1 METQAQSEISSSLG
15 SLTDEMNK
23 LNINDQSTVV
33 STSIKS
39 KSKSEKKR
47 IGFCFDERMLLHRDS
62 KHVHQECPE
71 RAMSVYLNL
80 VLKDLIPKLIRI
92 QCEEAKEEDIL
103 RVHTQEYLD
112 KIKSISENAKDKNI
126 TNHNLSEKDS
136 YDNYATFE
144 SASLAAGGLLSICKN
159 ILSKK
164 IEHGYAIIR
173 PPGHH
178 ADMSTA
184 KGFCIFNS
192 VAIAVKYILN
202 KNPKTKIAILDW
214 DVHHGDG
221 TQAIFYK
228 DDNPLF
234 ISIHR
239 HDNGKFYPFKTGFV
253 KEKGEENTKGLG
265 FNINI
270 PLDTKC
276 VISKG
281 ASCIGDAEYI
291 NIFEKIV
298 MPVLTEYNPDII
310 FISCGYDA
318 GENDFSGC
326 LKCTPFAYAFMTEKL
341 LSLNKNLIF
350 ALEGGYTLDTIRRC
364 SETTIRTLLG
374 EEIPWKGTMI
384 QNYLDFNNDNF
395 FNLDFL
401 INNYDILF
409 RIVPYVAEHINKI
422 IDEHKIFWKC
432 LQNNNLNI
440 KEKFI
445 KKEKEEKTEETSDS
459 KENKDNKINKENT
472 FSEFILRKDIIPTDN
487 EQSNMDLLIPYLF
500 LEKDDFYKKNEEFIV
515 FKIGEELIN
524 NKNDICLYYKKKLL
538 SYRTCLTELKFNIE
552 GVKFTK
558 LRANATKIA
567 QLLNWNRD
575 EMKYDMN
582 SNIISEILML
592 FFQNLKM
599 KNKEVLKLLDS
610 FIKKIKEKFG
620 DIIDLYNCDLIIIP
634 RVVKTEENEKNKQ
647 EPKKKFKLISK
658 KDKIEFDFYI
668 NGVKNKNICLYNKD
682 NQNLNKKNFIKGLEG
697 LRKFINEN
705 VMN

>member
-1 METQAQSEISSSLG
+1 METPSKSEISSSLG
-15 SLTDEMNK
+15 SLTEEIGK
-23 LNINDQSTVV
+23 LNLNDEA
-33 STSIKS
+33 SILSSKTTKS
-39 KSKSEKKR
+39 KSDKR
-47 IGFCFDERMLLHRDS
+47 KIGFCFDERMLLHRDS

-71 RAMSVYLNL
+71 RAMSVYINL
-80 VLKDLIPKLIRI
+80 VLKELTQKLIRI
-92 QCEEAKEEDIL
+92 QCEEATEEDIL
-103 RVHTQEYLD
+103 RVHTKEYLD
-112 KIKSISENAKDKNI
+112 KIKTISENSKDKNI

-136 YDNYATFE
+136 YDNFATYE
-144 SASLAAGGLLSICKN
+144 SASLATGGLISICKN

-164 IEHGYAIIR
+164 IDHGYAIIR

-202 KNPKTKIAILDW
+202 KNPKKKIAILDW

-228 DDNPLF
+228 EDNPLF

-239 HDNGKFYPFKTGFV
+239 HDNGKFYPYKTGFV

-281 ASCIGDAEYI
+281 PSCIGDAEYI

-298 MPVLTEYNPDII
+298 MPCLQEYNPDII

-326 LKCTPFAYAFMTEKL
+326 LKCTPLAYAFMTERL
-341 LSLNKNLIF
+341 LSLNKNLVF

-374 EEIPWKGTMI
+374 EDIPWKGTMI
-384 QNYLDFNNDNF
+384 QNYLDFNIDNIF
-395 FNLDFL
+395 DLEFL
-401 INNYDILF
+401 LNNYEKIF
-409 RIVPYVAEHINKI
+409 RIVPYVAEHLNKI
-422 IDEHKIFWKC
+422 IDEHKKLKKC
-432 LQNNNLNI
+432 LENNNLTI
-440 KEKFI
+440 KEKYK
-445 KKEKEEKTEETSDS
+445 KKEKEEAKE
-459 KENKDNKINKENT
+459 ENKDSKNKEKEINFT
-472 FSEFILRKDIIPTDN
+472 EFTLRKDIIPS
-487 EQSNMDLLIPYLF
+487 EESNISEIIIPFLF
-500 LEKDDFYKKNEEFIV
+500 LNKDDFYKKNEEFIV

-524 NKNDICLYYKKKLL
+524 KKDDICLYYRKKILAH
-538 SYRTCLTELKFNIE
+538 RTCLTELKFNIE
-552 GVKFTK
+552 AVKFTK

-575 EMKYDMN
+575 ELKYDMN

-592 FFQNLKM
+592 FFQKLKM
-599 KNKEVLKLLDS
+599 KNKEVLKLLDA
-610 FIKKIKEKFG
+610 FIKKIKEKLNET
-620 DIIDLYNCDLIIIP
+620 IDLYNCDLIIVP
-634 RVVKTEENEKNKQ
+634 RIIKTEENEKAKQ
-647 EPKKKFKLISK
+647 DPKKKFKLFNK

-668 NGVKNKNICLYNKD
+668 NGVKRKNIYIYNKE
-682 NQNLNKKNFIKGLEG
+682 NQSSNKKNFIKGLEG
-697 LRKFINEN
+697 LRRFINEN
-705 VMN
+705 VIN

>member
-1 METQAQSEISSSLG
+1 MEANTFQAMPSFSSL
-15 SLTDEMNK
+15 TEAMEN
-23 LNINDQSTVV
+23 LNINDQSTISMT
-33 STSIKS
+33 STSSNKN
-39 KSKSEKKR
+39 KKR
-47 IGFCFDERMLLHRDS
+47 KIGFCFDERMLLHRDS

-71 RAMSVYLNL
+71 RAMSVYINL
-80 VLKDLIPKLIRI
+80 VLKELTNKLVRI
-92 QCEEAKEEDIL
+92 QCEEAKEEDL
-103 RVHTQEYLD
+103 LLVHTQEYIN
-112 KIKSISENAKDKNI
+112 KIKEISENNSKNKNI

-136 YDNYATFE
+136 YDNFATFE
-144 SASLAAGGLLSICKN
+144 SAKLASGSLIEICKN

-184 KGFCIFNS
+184 RGFCIFNS

-202 KNPKTKIAILDW
+202 KNNKTKIAVLDW

-228 DDNPLF
+228 DQNPLF

-253 KEKGEENTKGLG
+253 TEKGEENGLG
-265 FNINI
+265 YNINI
-270 PLDTKC
+270 PLNTKC
-276 VISKG
+276 AISKG

-291 NIFEKIV
+291 NIFERIV
-298 MPVLTEYNPDII
+298 MPILKEYNPDII

-326 LKCTPFAYAFMTEKL
+326 LKCSPFAYAFMTERL

-350 ALEGGYTLDTIRRC
+350 ALEGGYTLDTIKRM

-374 EEIPWKGTMI
+374 EEIPWKGNMI
-384 QNYLDFNNDNF
+384 QNYLEFNNDDI

-401 INNYDILF
+401 MINWEKIF
-409 RIVPYVAEHINKI
+409 RVVPYVAEHLNLI
-422 IDEHKIFWKC
+422 IDEHKKNWKS
-432 LQNNNLNI
+432 LENNNIVI
-440 KEKFI
+440 KDKYKIKSIEEK
-445 KKEKEEKTEETSDS
+445 KDEKKEEEKEKE
-459 KENKDNKINKENT
+459 NIVINTNNN
-472 FSEFILRKDIIPTDN
+472 FFLRKDLLSN
-487 EQSNMDLLIPYLF
+487 EQNGINEILTPLLISD
-500 LEKDDFYKKNEEFIV
+500 KDNFYNKHEEFIIL
-515 FKIGEELIN
+515 KMGEELN
-524 NKNDICLYYKKKLL
+524 NNQNDICSYYNKKLL
-538 SYRTCLTELKFNIE
+538 SYRTCLKELKFNIE
-552 GVKFTK
+552 SVKFTK
-558 LRANATKIA
+558 LRANATRIA

-599 KNKEVLKLLDS
+599 KNKEVLSLLDN
-610 FIKKIKEKFG
+610 FINKMKTNLNDLF
-620 DIIDLYNCDLIIIP
+620 DLYNCDLVIIP
-634 RVVKTEENEKNKQ
+634 KIIPLEQNEKTT
-647 EPKKKFKLISK
+647 PKKKMKLFSK
-658 KDKIEFDFYI
+658 KDKIEFEFYI
-668 NGVKNKNICLYNKD
+668 NGIKDKNISKYD
-682 NQNLNKKNFIKGLEG
+682 NNNSNINNKNFIKGLEG

>member
-1 METQAQSEISSSLG
+1 METQAQSEISSTLG
-15 SLTDEMNK
+15 SLNEAMNN
-23 LNINDQSTVV
+23 LNLNDDSSMV
-33 STSIKS
+33 SIKS
-39 KSKSEKKR
+39 KSKSDKR
-47 IGFCFDERMLLHRDS
+47 KIGFCFDERMLLHRDS

-71 RAMSVYLNL
+71 RAMSVYINL

-103 RVHTQEYLD
+103 RVHTQDYLD
-112 KIKSISENAKDKNI
+112 KIKSISQNSKDKNI

-144 SASLAAGGLLSICKN
+144 SASLASGGLISICKN

-164 IEHGYAIIR
+164 LDHGYAIIR

-192 VAIAVKYILN
+192 VAIAVNYILN

-281 ASCIGDAEYI
+281 PSCIGDAEYI

-298 MPVLTEYNPDII
+298 MPTLTEYNPDII

-326 LKCTPFAYAFMTEKL
+326 LNCTPLAYAFMTERL

-374 EEIPWKGTMI
+374 EEIPWKGSMI
-384 QNYLDFNNDNF
+384 QNYLEFNNDNM
-395 FNLDFL
+395 FNLDYL
-401 INNYDILF
+401 INNYDKIF

-422 IDEHKIFWKC
+422 IDEHKIIWKC
-432 LQNNNLNI
+432 LEKNNINI
-440 KEKFI
+440 KEKYK
-445 KKEKEEKTEETSDS
+445 KKEKEEKTE
-459 KENKDNKINKENT
+459 ENKDNKINKENT
-472 FSEFILRKDIIPTDN
+472 FSEFILRKDIFPTKSEN
-487 EQSNMDLLIPYLF
+487 SNIEILKPYLI
-500 LEKDDFYKKNEEFIV
+500 LEKEDFYKKHEEFIV

-524 NKNDICLYYKKKLL
+524 NKNDLNLYYKKKIL
-538 SYRTCLTELKFNIE
+538 SHRTCLTELKFNIE
-552 GVKFTK
+552 SVKFTK

-599 KNKEVLKLLDS
+599 KNKEVLKLLNG
-610 FIKKIKEKFG
+610 FIKKIKEKLG
-620 DIIDLYNCDLIIIP
+620 DNIDLYNCDLIIIP
-634 RVVKTEENEKNKQ
+634 RVVKTEEKEKTRQ

-658 KDKIEFDFYI
+658 KDKIEFDFYV
-668 NGVKNKNICLYNKD
+668 NGVKEKNICIYNKEIS
-682 NQNLNKKNFIKGLEG
+682 NTNKKNFIKGLEG

>member
-1 METQAQSEISSSLG
+1 MEANTFQAMPSFSSL
-15 SLTDEMNK
+15 TEAMEN
-23 LNINDQSTVV
+23 LNINDQSTISMT
-33 STSIKS
+33 STTSNRN
-39 KSKSEKKR
+39 KKR
-47 IGFCFDERMLLHRDS
+47 KIGFCFDERMLLHRDS

-71 RAMSVYLNL
+71 RAMSVYINL
-80 VLKDLIPKLIRI
+80 VLKELTNKLVRI
-92 QCEEAKEEDIL
+92 QCEEAKEEDL
-103 RVHTQEYLD
+103 LLVHTQEYIN
-112 KIKSISENAKDKNI
+112 KIKEISENNSKNKNI

-136 YDNYATFE
+136 YDNFATFE
-144 SASLAAGGLLSICKN
+144 SAKLASGSLIEICKN

-184 KGFCIFNS
+184 RGFCIFNS

-202 KNPKTKIAILDW
+202 KNNKTKIAVLDW

-228 DDNPLF
+228 DQNPLF

-253 KEKGEENTKGLG
+253 TEKGEENGLG
-265 FNINI
+265 YNINI
-270 PLDTKC
+270 PLNTKC
-276 VISKG
+276 AISKG

-291 NIFEKIV
+291 NIFERIV
-298 MPVLTEYNPDII
+298 MPILKEYNPDII

-326 LKCTPFAYAFMTEKL
+326 LKCSPFAYAFMTERL

-350 ALEGGYTLDTIRRC
+350 ALEGGYTLDTIKRM

-374 EEIPWKGTMI
+374 EEIPWKGNMI
-384 QNYLDFNNDNF
+384 QNYLEFNNDDI

-401 INNYDILF
+401 MINWEKIF
-409 RIVPYVAEHINKI
+409 RVVPYVAEHLNLI
-422 IDEHKIFWKC
+422 IDEHKKNWKS
-432 LQNNNLNI
+432 LENNNIVI
-440 KEKFI
+440 KEKYKI
-445 KKEKEEKTEETSDS
+445 KSIEEKKEEKKEEEKEKE
-459 KENKDNKINKENT
+459 NIAINTNNN
-472 FSEFILRKDIIPTDN
+472 FFLRKDLLSN
-487 EQSNMDLLIPYLF
+487 EQNGINEILTPLLISD
-500 LEKDDFYKKNEEFIV
+500 KDNFYNKYEEFIIL
-515 FKIGEELIN
+515 KIGEELN
-524 NKNDICLYYKKKLL
+524 NNQNDICSYYNKKLL
-538 SYRTCLTELKFNIE
+538 SYRTCLKELKFNIE
-552 GVKFTK
+552 SVKFTK
-558 LRANATKIA
+558 LRANATRIA

-599 KNKEVLKLLDS
+599 KNKEVLSLLDNLINKMKTNLNDL
-610 FIKKIKEKFG
+610 F
-620 DIIDLYNCDLIIIP
+620 DLYNCDLVIIP
-634 RVVKTEENEKNKQ
+634 KIIPLEQNEKTT
-647 EPKKKFKLISK
+647 PKKKMKLFSK
-658 KDKIEFDFYI
+658 KDKIEFEFYI
-668 NGVKNKNICLYNKD
+668 NGIKDKNISKYD
-682 NQNLNKKNFIKGLEG
+682 NNNSNMNKKNFIKGLEG

>member
-1 METQAQSEISSSLG
+1 METTSQSEVSSTVD
-15 SLTDEMNK
+15 SLTGDLGK
-23 LNINDQSTVV
+23 LNLNDE
-33 STSIKS
+33 SILSSKS
-39 KSKSEKKR
+39 KSKNEKRK

-71 RAMSVYLNL
+71 RAMSVYINL
-80 VLKDLIPKLIRI
+80 VLKELTQKLVRI

-103 RVHTQEYLD
+103 RVHTKEYLD
-112 KIKSISENAKDKNI
+112 KIKSISENSKDKNV

-144 SASLAAGGLLSICKN
+144 SASLATGGLISLCKN

-164 IEHGYAIIR
+164 IDHGYAIIR

-202 KNPKTKIAILDW
+202 KNEKTKIAILDW

-239 HDNGKFYPFKTGFV
+239 HDKGKFYPFKTGFV
-253 KEKGEENTKGLG
+253 IEKGEENTKGLG
-265 FNINI
+265 YNINI

-276 VISKG
+276 VVSKG

-298 MPVLTEYNPDII
+298 MPSLKEYNPDII

-384 QNYLDFNNDNF
+384 QNYLEFNNDNL
-395 FNLDFL
+395 FNLDLL
-401 INNYDILF
+401 INNYDKIF
-409 RIVPYVAEHINKI
+409 RIVPYVSEHLNSI
-422 IDEHKIFWKC
+422 IDEHKKFWKI
-432 LQNNNLNI
+432 LENNNFNI
-440 KEKFI
+440 KEKY
-445 KKEKEEKTEETSDS
+445 KKVEKETTEENKEKKNI
-459 KENKDNKINKENT
+459 KENVYSQ
-472 FSEFILRKDIIPTDN
+472 FVLRKDIMSTEVSNVNEIIIPF
-487 EQSNMDLLIPYLF
+487 LF
-500 LEKDDFYKKNEEFIV
+500 LNKDDFYNKNEEFIA

-524 NKNDICLYYKKKLL
+524 KKDDICLYYKKKILAH
-538 SYRTCLTELKFNIE
+538 RTCLTELKFNIE

-599 KNKEVLKLLDS
+599 KNKEVLKLFDV
-610 FIKKIKEKFG
+610 FIKKIKENFNNT
-620 DIIDLYNCDLIIIP
+620 IDLYNADLIIIP
-634 RVVKTEENEKNKQ
+634 RVIKNEENEKAKPD
-647 EPKKKFKLISK
+647 PKKKFKLFNK
-658 KDKIEFDFYI
+658 KDKIELDFYI
-668 NGVKNKNICLYNKD
+668 NGVKSKNIYVYNKD
-682 NQNLNKKNFIKGLEG
+682 NTHENKKNFIKGLEG

>member
-1 METQAQSEISSSLG
+1 MESSSKSEISSTLG
-15 SLTDEMNK
+15 SLTEEMGK
-23 LNINDQSTVV
+23 LNLNDESSILST
-33 STSIKS
+33 KS
-39 KSKSEKKR
+39 KTKNEKRR

-62 KHVHQECPE
+62 KHIHQECPE
-71 RAMSVYLNL
+71 RAMSVYINL
-80 VLKDLIPKLIRI
+80 VLKEITKKLIRI

-103 RVHTQEYLD
+103 RVHTKEYLD
-112 KIKSISENAKDKNI
+112 KIKSISENSKDKNI

-136 YDNYATFE
+136 YDNYATYE
-144 SASLAAGGLLSICKN
+144 SASLATGGLISICKN

-192 VAIAVKYILN
+192 VAVAVKYILN
-202 KNPKTKIAILDW
+202 KNPKMKIAILDW

-221 TQAIFYK
+221 TQTIFYK

-253 KEKGEENTKGLG
+253 KEKGEENTKGFG

-291 NIFEKIV
+291 NIFEKII
-298 MPVLTEYNPDII
+298 MPSLIEYNPDII

-374 EEIPWKGTMI
+374 EEIPWKGVMI
-384 QNYLDFNNDNF
+384 ENYLEFNLDNNY
-395 FNLDFL
+395 NLDFL
-401 INNYDILF
+401 INNYEKIF
-409 RIVPYVAEHINKI
+409 RIVPYVAEHLNKI
-422 IDEHKIFWKC
+422 IDEHKLLWKC
-432 LQNNNLNI
+432 LENKNFII
-440 KEKFI
+440 KEKY
-445 KKEKEEKTEETSDS
+445 KKKEIEKEEKNEKAE
-459 KENKDNKINKENT
+459 ENKANKTNIEKD
-472 FSEFILRKDIIPTDN
+472 FSEFILRKDILPIENKETN
-487 EQSNMDLLIPYLF
+487 IQEVLIPFLF
-500 LEKDDFYKKNEEFIV
+500 LDKEDFYKKNEEFIA

-524 NKNDICLYYKKKLL
+524 DKNDICLYYKKKILA
-538 SYRTCLTELKFNIE
+538 YRTCLTELKFNIE

-599 KNKEVLKLLDS
+599 KNKEVLKLLDA
-610 FIKKIKEKFG
+610 FIKKIKEKLNYS
-620 DIIDLYNCDLIIIP
+620 IDLYNCDLIVIP
-634 RVVKTEENEKNKQ
+634 RIIKSEENEKSKQ
-647 EPKKKFKLISK
+647 DPKKKFKLFSK

-668 NGVKNKNICLYNKD
+668 NGVKNKNIYIYNKD
-682 NQNLNKKNFIKGLEG
+682 NQNCNKRNFIKGLEG

>member
-1 METQAQSEISSSLG
+1 METPSRSEISSTIG
-15 SLTDEMNK
+15 SLTDEMGK
-23 LNINDQSTVV
+23 LNLNDQSSII
-33 STSIKS
+33 STKS
-39 KSKSEKKR
+39 KSKNEKRK

-71 RAMSVYLNL
+71 RAMSVYINL
-80 VLKDLIPKLIRI
+80 VLKELIQKLIRI
-92 QCEEAKEEDIL
+92 PCEEAKEEDIL
-103 RVHTQEYLD
+103 RVHTKEYLD
-112 KIKSISENAKDKNI
+112 KIKSISENSKDKKI

-144 SASLAAGGLLSICKN
+144 SASLASGSLISICKN
-159 ILSKK
+159 VLSKK

-202 KNPKTKIAILDW
+202 KNPKMKIAILDW

-239 HDNGKFYPFKTGFV
+239 HDNGKFYPYKTGFV

-291 NIFEKIV
+291 KLFEKII
-298 MPVLTEYNPDII
+298 MPCLKEYNPDII

-326 LKCTPFAYAFMTEKL
+326 LRCTPFAYAFMTERL

-374 EEIPWKGTMI
+374 EEIPWKGSMI
-384 QNYLDFNNDNF
+384 ENYLEFNNDNIF
-395 FNLDFL
+395 DLDFL
-401 INNYDILF
+401 INNYDKIF
-409 RIVPYVAEHINKI
+409 RIVPYVAEHINTI
-422 IDEHKIFWKC
+422 IDEHKKFWKC
-432 LQNNNLNI
+432 LENNNFII
-440 KEKFI
+440 KEKYKKI
-445 KKEKEEKTEETSDS
+445 ENKKEEDKD
-459 KENKDNKINKENT
+459 KDNKENNY
-472 FSEFILRKDIIPTDN
+472 SEFILRKDIMSTEVSNINETLIPF
-487 EQSNMDLLIPYLF
+487 LLI
-500 LEKDDFYKKNEEFIV
+500 EKDDFYKKNEEFIA
-515 FKIGEELIN
+515 FKIGEKLIN
-524 NKNDICLYYKKKLL
+524 NNEDICLFYKKKILAH
-538 SYRTCLTELKFNIE
+538 RTCLTELKFNIE
-552 GVKFTK
+552 AVKFTK
-558 LRANATKIA
+558 LRANATKIS

-599 KNKEVLKLLDS
+599 KNKEVLKLLDA
-610 FIKKIKEKFG
+610 FIKKIGQKLNDTI
-620 DIIDLYNCDLIIIP
+620 DIYNSDLIIVA
-634 RVVKTEENEKNKQ
+634 RVIKTEENEKTKSDT
-647 EPKKKFKLISK
+647 KKKFKLFSK

-668 NGVKNKNICLYNKD
+668 NGVNNKNIYVYNKD
-682 NQNLNKKNFIKGLEG
+682 NQNTNKKNFIKGLEG

>member
-1 METQAQSEISSSLG
+1 METPSRSEISSTIG
-15 SLTDEMNK
+15 SLTDEMGK
-23 LNINDQSTVV
+23 LNLNDQSSIL
-33 STSIKS
+33 STKS
-39 KSKSEKKR
+39 KSKNEKRK

-71 RAMSVYLNL
+71 RAMSVYINL
-80 VLKDLIPKLIRI
+80 VLKELIQKLIRI
-92 QCEEAKEEDIL
+92 PCEEAKEEDIL
-103 RVHTQEYLD
+103 RVHTKEYLD
-112 KIKSISENAKDKNI
+112 KIKSISENSKDKKV

-144 SASLAAGGLLSICKN
+144 SASLASGSLISICKN
-159 ILSKK
+159 VLSKK

-202 KNPKTKIAILDW
+202 KNPKMKIAILDW

-239 HDNGKFYPFKTGFV
+239 HDNGKFYPYKTGFV

-291 NIFEKIV
+291 KLFEKII
-298 MPVLTEYNPDII
+298 MPCLKEYNPDII

-326 LKCTPFAYAFMTEKL
+326 LRCTPFAYAFMTERL

-374 EEIPWKGTMI
+374 EEIPWKGSMI
-384 QNYLDFNNDNF
+384 ENYLEFNNDNIF
-395 FNLDFL
+395 DLDFL
-401 INNYDILF
+401 INNYDKIF
-409 RIVPYVAEHINKI
+409 RIVPYVAEHINTI
-422 IDEHKIFWKC
+422 IDEHKKFWKC
-432 LQNNNLNI
+432 LENNNFII
-440 KEKFI
+440 KEKYKKI
-445 KKEKEEKTEETSDS
+445 EKKKEEDKD
-459 KENKDNKINKENT
+459 NKDNKENNYT
-472 FSEFILRKDIIPTDN
+472 EFILRKDIMSTEESNINETLIPF
-487 EQSNMDLLIPYLF
+487 LLI
-500 LEKDDFYKKNEEFIV
+500 EKDDFYKKNEEFIA
-515 FKIGEELIN
+515 FKIGEKLIN
-524 NKNDICLYYKKKLL
+524 NNEDICLFYKKKILAH
-538 SYRTCLTELKFNIE
+538 RTCLTELKFNIE
-552 GVKFTK
+552 AVKFTK
-558 LRANATKIA
+558 LRANATKIS

-599 KNKEVLKLLDS
+599 KNKEVLKLLDA
-610 FIKKIKEKFG
+610 FIKKIGQKLNDTI
-620 DIIDLYNCDLIIIP
+620 DIYNCDLIIVP
-634 RVVKTEENEKNKQ
+634 RVIKTEENEKTKSDA
-647 EPKKKFKLISK
+647 KKKFKLFSK

-668 NGVKNKNICLYNKD
+668 NGVNNKNIYVYNKD
-682 NQNLNKKNFIKGLEG
+682 NQNTNKKNFIKGLEG